1 MTPKEIIDKHFQE
14 RYNYYRSICFTV
26 TGKDDDVYKDLLH
39 ETYLAFLIIK
49 DDVIIQFSKIDKLHY
64 LGIRT
69 IKQLFGKR
77 FCKKKYSK
85 NLSSPLFM
93 AVDEFF
99 RIDRPTEY
107 FGRLASGTNVHRII
121 EVDNNEVFSFELQ
134 DSNEQPKYSEQDYLR
149 LDKAI
154 AELLRDPIK
163 TVGVTIFLQANETS
177 ILELSRNSG
186 ISRYYLTN
194 KYKEGLNELKKQ
206 LQNEN
211 SNTGNTS
218 THPIKSGNIQIL
230 DKQKRETSVRV

>member
-1 MTPKEIIDKHFQE
+1 MTSKEIIDKHFNE
-14 RYNYYRSICFTV
+14 RYSYYRSICFTV

-49 DDVIIQFSKIDKLHY
+49 EDVIFQFSKIDKLHY

-99 RIDRPTEY
+99 RIDKPTSGLSGAIMINSGLKGAM
-107 FGRLASGTNVHRII
+107 GREEFT
-121 EVDNNEVFSFELQ
+121 EFELQ
-134 DSNEQPKYSEQDYLR
+134 NADEQPKYSEQDYLR

-154 AELLRDPIK
+154 AELLTDPVK

-211 SNTGNTS
+211 SITGNTS
-218 THPIKSGNIQIL
+218 PHRTESGNLQIL
-230 DKQKRETSVRV
+230 DKPKREASVRV